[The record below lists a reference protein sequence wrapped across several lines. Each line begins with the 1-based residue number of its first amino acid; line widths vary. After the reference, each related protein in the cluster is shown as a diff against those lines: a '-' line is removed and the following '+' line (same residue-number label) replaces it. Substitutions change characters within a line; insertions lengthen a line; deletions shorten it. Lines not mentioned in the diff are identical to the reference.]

1 MLPLLRATAERMT
14 DKESRKTL
22 ISIAAVYER
31 CATLVEGTVK
41 KDTASLS
48 NNSN

>member
-1 MLPLLRATAERMT
+1 MPPLLRATAERMT
-14 DKESRKTL
+14 DKETRKTL

-31 CATLVEGTVK
+31 CATLVEGTV
-41 KDTASLS
+41 